1 MESQEFYIKIGTT
14 FDGILEKFTK
24 SEERNT
30 QSHPDWDFQD
40 ARIVIFRKII
50 QMLNGFAIGFS
61 HIHREF
67 INPIWFK
74 TLYRELGTE
83 ENQKK
88 LCNEFEIFLGSG
100 LIIFLYGAIESS
112 LRIISLKLDS
122 NRFPKNINFSSL
134 YKTFLPD
141 LNLERYVDLL
151 KIWGYL
157 RNTIHNNGIFLP
169 FDGHDQIIQYHDI
182 TFKFEN
188 GKQHNVQG
196 WEMYALL
203 VGDFCEMITAIVESN
218 KISSIKEIPDTS
230 TVQEKNEI

>member
-1 MESQEFYIKIGTT
+1 MESQEFYIKIANT
-14 FDGILEKFTK
+14 FDEILEKFTK

-50 QMLNGFAIGFS
+50 QILNGFAIGFS

-67 INPIWFK
+67 INPTWFK

-88 LCNEFEIFLGSG
+88 LCNEFEIFLSSG

-112 LRIISLKLDS
+112 MRIISLKLDS
-122 NRFPKNINFSSL
+122 TKFPKGITFSSL
-134 YKTFLPD
+134 HKTLLAD
-141 LNLERYVDLL
+141 LNLEQYVDLL
-151 KIWGYL
+151 RIWGYL

-169 FDGHDQIIQYHDI
+169 FDGENQIIEYHNN

-188 GKQHNVQG
+188 GKQHTIIG
-196 WEMYALL
+196 WEMYAIL
-203 VGDFCEMITAIVESN
+203 VDDLCEMVSSIVES
-218 KISSIKEIPDTS
+218 KEISSIKEIPDTS
-230 TVQEKNEI
+230 TIQ